1 MTAAA
6 PYLFPLL
13 PEGDGEAVLA
23 LLAGFGIPD
32 LGGGTDRAAGARDAR
47 APAERAPARQP
58 ERPAGQARRQ
68 ARPAPDDAADRRP
81 EEYDERA
88 GKDGHGSDDQE
99 RDRDIATTEVFPEQS
114 RGWLGR
120 LRGWLSP
127 RGQDESPEKHD
138 ANQDAN
144 KDDRD
149 AEREAEPKEN
159 RNAGREAGRELAA
172 DRPRPGATGKS
183 GRSAARPP
191 RSGAA
196 ESSDDA
202 SENTPPAAPD
212 QRAWFRP
219 RQRIGA
225 QMHDHSAWI
234 ADRGRAAA
242 YGLAFEPRAL
252 PTPYLYGPQTIAGR
266 FQAAGQR
273 WLEIPLDPSWRGAGP
288 AGSDDPTLGG
298 GMTLRGRVPVGEVVL
313 PVPLFGQVTHVRA
326 TPAARL
332 LETRGGAPLLVATD
346 DTEVEYTV
354 TLPPA
359 PRYEDA
365 TLPGSAPDAL
375 LAPTAE
381 DRELPDEALRLA
393 DELAS
398 GALPPLQRAL
408 AVRDFV
414 RARYYYDPAYLES
427 PEVAR
432 WLDRLSRGRSN
443 AHLAAL
449 HAGRDGRHLGRGVC
463 YELNAMACEL
473 LRRAGMPAAVATGWT
488 FDRGHVDEPDHM
500 WAMAL
505 LDTADGLR
513 WLPIDASTT
522 REGRPLH
529 VGRRPPGPWR
539 APADRG
545 RGAPPPPA
553 WDRERDVRRYEPE
566 AVPLGDLVR
575 VVRYLEQLT
584 GQELGNGNQV
594 RELCRQILA
603 DAGAGRGLLDLVR
616 ALAGREPD

>member
-1 MTAAA
+1 
-6 PYLFPLL
+6 
-13 PEGDGEAVLA
+13 
-23 LLAGFGIPD
+23 
-32 LGGGTDRAAGARDAR
+32 AR
-47 APAERAPARQP
+47 ARAERTPARQP
-58 ERPAGQARRQ
+58 ARPAGQARP
-68 ARPAPDDAADRRP
+68 ARDDTADRWSATD
-81 EEYDERA
+81 DER
-88 GKDGHGSDDQE
+88 DGDDERSSGDQE
-99 RDRDIATTEVFPEQS
+99 RDGDVATTEVFPEHS

-120 LRGWLSP
+120 LRTWLSP
-127 RGQDESPEKHD
+127 RGQDESAE
-138 ANQDAN
+138 
-144 KDDRD
+144 DREGRED
-149 AEREAEPKEN
+149 RNAQREAE
-159 RNAGREAGRELAA
+159 RRESRKAERDAGRELTAE
-172 DRPRPGATGKS
+172 RQRPGATGQS
-183 GRSAARPP
+183 GRSGARPP
-191 RSGAA
+191 GSGGTGGADAA
-196 ESSDDA
+196 DSSDGS
-202 SENTPPAAPD
+202 SENSPPVAPD

-252 PTPYLYGPQTIAGR
+252 PAPYLYGPQTIAGR

-273 WLEIPLDPSWRGAGP
+273 WLEIPLDPSWRQAGA
-288 AGSDDPTLGG
+288 AGSHEL
-298 GMTLRGRVPVGEVVL
+298 TLRGRVPVGEVVL
-313 PVPLFGQVTHVRA
+313 PVPLFGHVTHVRA

-332 LETRGGAPLLVATD
+332 LETRGGAPLLVASN

-365 TLPGSAPDAL
+365 GLPGQAPDAL

-398 GALPPLQRAL
+398 SALPPLQRAL

-432 WLDRLSRGRSN
+432 WLDRLSLGRSN

-488 FDRGHVDEPDHM
+488 FDRGYVDEPDHM
-500 WAMAL
+500 WAMTL

-545 RGAPPPPA
+545 RGAPPAPT

-594 RELCRQILA
+594 RELCRQILQ
-603 DAGAGRGLLDLVR
+603 DTGAGRGLLDLVR
-616 ALAGREPD
+616 ALAEREPD